1 MTIPESSVAN
11 NNHKTKTL
19 MDTSK
24 KGSSKE
30 TETEE
35 ADTHK
40 EETEVIQEEVPRE
53 KKEQMTEIWIVSSET
68 IG

>member
-1 MTIPESSVAN
+1 
-11 NNHKTKTL
+11 

-68 IG
+68 IGWPKREATKAKRVNSEVI

>member
-1 MTIPESSVAN
+1 
-11 NNHKTKTL
+11 

-40 EETEVIQEEVPRE
+40 EEKRADDRDLDRELRDYWLTQKGGNKGEEG
-53 KKEQMTEIWIVSSET
+53 KL
-68 IG
+68 